1 MSPLAKGL
9 VIAAAQVALAAS
21 VGAKFLWDRSN
32 YPRIWAETAPYDP
45 DLPIR
50 GRYVRIAVLVEPAR
64 SPAKD
69 GGELSD
75 MYRAYLDVYKDRLYA
90 VEDENGRNWVT
101 KRRCGEADC
110 WQLAN
115 ALAFFIPEHA
125 VDPSRRPEGET
136 LWVEVTVA
144 PTGPPRPIRLGVKR
158 EGDAQ
163 PTPLEVTTASG
174 AAAN

>member
-9 VIAAAQVALAAS
+9 VVAAAQVALAAS
-21 VGAKFLWDRSN
+21 VGAKFLYDRSN
-32 YPRIWAETAPYDP
+32 YPRVWAETAPYDP

-64 SPAKD
+64 APAKE

-75 MYRAYLDVYKDRLYA
+75 MYAAYLDVFQDRLYA

-101 KRRCGEADC
+101 KRRCGESDC

-136 LWVEVTVA
+136 LWVEVTVP

-158 EGDAQ
+158 EGDAE
-163 PTPLEVTTASG
+163 PAPLDVQRAD
-174 AAAN
+174 